1 MNIRAPR
8 CVVAIADPFP
18 DEAELYELAFG
29 TAGFALHTLPADDPA
44 RAADEVASRQPH
56 LVVTRILPRR
66 FGIELIRRVRGDE
79 RTAKIPIIVLTTFP
93 DPALHAEA
101 RALGANE
108 LLLLP
113 VDPDDL
119 IQRARRLIDA

>member
-1 MNIRAPR
+1 MGTRAPKR
-8 CVVAIADPFP
+8 VVAIADPFP

-29 TAGFALHTLPADDPA
+29 AAGFVMHSLPADDAP
-44 RAADEVASRQPH
+44 RAAEVVVSSGAD

-66 FGIELIRRVRGDE
+66 FGIELVRRLRSDD
-79 RTAKIPIIVLTTFP
+79 RTAKVPIIVLTTYP

-101 RALGANE
+101 RTLGAND

-113 VDPDDL
+113 VDPEDL
-119 IQRARRLIDA
+119 IHRARQLIGH